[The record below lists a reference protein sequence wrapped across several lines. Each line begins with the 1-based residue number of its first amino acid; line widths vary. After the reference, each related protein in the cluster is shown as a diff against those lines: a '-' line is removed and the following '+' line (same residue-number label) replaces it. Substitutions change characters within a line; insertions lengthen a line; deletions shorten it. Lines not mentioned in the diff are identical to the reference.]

1 LSATGK
7 SEGFEK
13 EIKKDK
19 IKFKL
24 NINCSNKDKLTEA
37 VITTFF

>member
-7 SEGFEK
+7 SEGFGK

-19 IKFKL
+19 IKF
-24 NINCSNKDKLTEA
+24 NISCSNKNKLTEA
-37 VITTFF
+37 IITTFF